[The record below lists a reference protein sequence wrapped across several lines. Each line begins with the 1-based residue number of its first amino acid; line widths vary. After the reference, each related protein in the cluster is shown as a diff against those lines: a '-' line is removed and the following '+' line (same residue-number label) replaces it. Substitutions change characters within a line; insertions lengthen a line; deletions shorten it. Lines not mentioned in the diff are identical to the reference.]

1 MGGIVFGEIAGYM
14 LDHGFGYNLVF
25 GLAGTLHVA
34 AFLVILAAIPVVRPL
49 SLESKFS
56 YRGVQ

>member
-1 MGGIVFGEIAGYM
+1 MGGIVFGEIAGYI
-14 LDHGFGYNLVF
+14 LDHGFGYSLVF

-34 AFLVILAAIPVVRPL
+34 AFLIILAAIPVVRPL

-56 YRGVQ
+56 